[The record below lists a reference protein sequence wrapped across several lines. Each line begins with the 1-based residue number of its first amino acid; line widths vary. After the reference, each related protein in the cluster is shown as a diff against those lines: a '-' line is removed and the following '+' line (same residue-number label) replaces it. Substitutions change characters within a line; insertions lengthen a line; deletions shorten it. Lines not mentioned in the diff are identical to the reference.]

1 MQETKIYES
10 NILEDALIR
19 DTLNDVIK
27 ILEERGYDPIKQ
39 IVGYLV
45 SGDPG
50 YITSHKDARKMI
62 SKFNRNKIM
71 EFLVRNYQR

>member
-71 EFLVRNYQR
+71 EFLVRNYHR